1 MLTHFNMSSNVMQF
15 LQPGG
20 TNHQIATTNYQDTY
34 ICLLPFFHTY
44 GVTLLMNTGFET
56 GAKLVTLPQFE
67 VQSYLKAIDDH
78 KVNISRYLT
87 ALYSYDSNPSCIMYY
102 NIADS
107 DARCSSTSNSF
118 GPASGSKS
126 RVAQSDA
133 HNLLWGCSYERAN
146 ICQTNRATKQS
157 KSKSPR
163 RYS

>member
-1 MLTHFNMSSNVMQF
+1 MLPHSSGTSGKIQSEFLQLNFMLIKLKFISINVGFPKSVMLTHFNMSSNVMQF

-87 ALYSYDSNPSCIMYY
+87 ALFLSTLTHSVLCI
-102 NIADS
+102 I
-107 DARCSSTSNSF
+107 
-118 GPASGSKS
+118 
-126 RVAQSDA
+126 
-133 HNLLWGCSYERAN
+133 
-146 ICQTNRATKQS
+146 I
-157 KSKSPR
+157 
-163 RYS
+163 

>member
-1 MLTHFNMSSNVMQF
+1 MLTHFNMSSNAMQF

-44 GVTLLMNTGFET
+44 GVTLLMNTGFQT

-87 ALYSYDSNPSCIMYY
+87 ALFLSTLTHSVLCI
-102 NIADS
+102 I
-107 DARCSSTSNSF
+107 T
-118 GPASGSKS
+118 
-126 RVAQSDA
+126 
-133 HNLLWGCSYERAN
+133 
-146 ICQTNRATKQS
+146 
-157 KSKSPR
+157 
-163 RYS
+163 